1 MRSRRGR
8 TRVWRGWVGGGK
20 RRQAG
25 SGKDR
30 SLARAR
36 LNWASQGQRRGR
48 CKVRR
53 RAERVSRPAREK
65 NRLPQG
71 LGGHD
76 LLARTDAGGPAGEIM
91 RQHLDGQPG
100 AVGGEAARGEMVETH
115 AVLQVPDG
123 VFDLGMAA
131 VVGLQFQG
139 VAVVVGD
146 EGVIAVGGEQGQL
159 GPGRR
164 LHRRTMSRTGAAS
177 GWLRKGM

>member
-1 MRSRRGR
+1 MPAARADASLEGLGR
-8 TRVWRGWVGGGK
+8 WRIAASK
-20 RRQAG
+20 G

-36 LNWASQGQRRGR
+36 LFGPTPGQI
-48 CKVRR
+48 CEA

-65 NRLPQG
+65 KRL
-71 LGGHD
+71 
-76 LLARTDAGGPAGEIM
+76 RRVVVTVTESDAGGPAGEIM

-131 VVGLQFQG
+131 VAGLQFQG

-146 EGVIAVGGEQGQL
+146 EGVML
-159 GPGRR
+159 
-164 LHRRTMSRTGAAS
+164 
-177 GWLRKGM
+177 